1 MKVEVR
7 LLVEVEATVLMKA
20 VEEEVLT
27 LEVEVVEIL
36 LIQVAARVLSVVG
49 VPIGV
54 ALAVVVVKV
63 VVVLAAV
70 HNLVA
75 EEEPELEIPSEMKMM
90 AELVQQTRRHD
101 REM

>member
-27 LEVEVVEIL
+27 LEVE
-36 LIQVAARVLSVVG
+36 ARVLSVVG